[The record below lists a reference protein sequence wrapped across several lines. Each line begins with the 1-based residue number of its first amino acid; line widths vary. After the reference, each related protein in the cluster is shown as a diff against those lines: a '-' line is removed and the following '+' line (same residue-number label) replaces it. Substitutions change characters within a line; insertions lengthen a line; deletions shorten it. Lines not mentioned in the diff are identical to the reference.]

1 MAESVYALDLK
12 SSGEIRGGSSPS
24 PRTKQAER
32 KRTMLNKE
40 DKQKLDK
47 MAWELFEK
55 TSQAHERSLL
65 RWTVIPFWKSITI
78 TFILAEIILVYCRIW
93 LLVGLIIPVGVVAGI
108 IWLKAR
114 GRVWDIDQI
123 S

>member
-1 MAESVYALDLK
+1 
-12 SSGEIRGGSSPS
+12 
-24 PRTKQAER
+24 
-32 KRTMLNKE
+32 MLSKE
-40 DKQKLDK
+40 DKRELDK
-47 MAWELFEK
+47 RAWELFEK
-55 TSQAHERSLL
+55 TCRAHERSLL

-108 IWLKAR
+108 CWLKAR
-114 GRVWDIDQI
+114 ERVWDIDQI